1 MNSFLLVAVPL
12 FILVG
17 VLMERGRVAEKLF
30 DFAEAIVG
38 WLPGGLGHVNVASSV
53 IFGGVSGSSV
63 ADIASIG
70 VIEIKAMERHGFPK
84 GYAVGLT
91 LCTSVLSSIIPPSIL
106 IVIAGSIAN
115 ASIGTLLV
123 AGLVPGLFIAFAF
136 MVFNHFYSVRYG
148 FNPPTPFNLRRVVTT
163 GLAAILPML
172 TPVILLVGIVD
183 GYFTPTE
190 AAAIAVLFTMVL
202 AILLYR
208 AIPLSDLP
216 GIFIEVARTSG
227 TILFIAAT
235 AKLAAWVFTFDGLPT
250 MVATFLS
257 TLSGSPTVVLV
268 LIFLFLILVGMFMDA
283 IAAMFILIPV
293 LLPSVLSLGID
304 PIHFLIVTVITLTLG
319 TGDAAGR
326 GLPLCGVAGRED
338 AHRGR
343 HQGIAGADVG
353 SRPGD
358 PGAGAVPGPDARAD
372 PVAWALLTHPR
383 RRRAPRQAASDCV
396 GLFVQLSFGTQPFE
410 EAPDLLLTQVIAR
423 ADDPLGH
430 ETKRRWLCDRT
441 DKRPVSEFALHHHPA
456 FQRDPHPGHR
466 CVDRHVA
473 SVEEHPAPSILRL
486 QTGELEPSSPLGLRL
501 DRVDQPEARQVGGG
515 ETGGLRHAWSA
526 SRHE

>member
-1 MNSFLLVAVPL
+1 MSIALLLIFLLLSALGVPLAVALGLASVAVLVAFTSTPIDLLAQSMFSAMNSFLLVAVPL

-30 DFAEAIVG
+30 DFAEALVG

-70 VIEIKAMERHGFPK
+70 AIEIKAMERHGFPK

-115 ASIGTLLV
+115 VSIGTLLV
-123 AGLVPGLFIAFAF
+123 AGLIPGLFIALAF
-136 MVFNHFYSVRYG
+136 MLFNHVYAVRHG
-148 FNPPTPFNLRRVVTT
+148 FNPPTPFNLRRVITT

-190 AAAIAVLFTMVL
+190 AAGIAVLFTLFL
-202 AILLYR
+202 AVVLYR
-208 AIPLSDLP
+208 AIPLAELP
-216 GIFIEVARTSG
+216 GIFIEVGRTSG

-250 MVATFLS
+250 MVAAFLG
-257 TLSGSPTVVLV
+257 TLSGSPTMVLV
-268 LIFLFLILVGMFMDA
+268 LIFLFLIVVGMFMDA

-304 PIHFLIVTVITLTLG
+304 PMHFLIVTVITLTLG
-319 TGDAAGR
+319 LVT
-326 GLPLCGVAGRED
+326 PPVGVCLYAVAQVAKMPIED
-338 AHRGR
+338 V
-343 HQGIAGADVG
+343 IKG
-353 SRPGD
+353 SLTPMSVLALAILALVLF
-358 PGAGAVPGPDARAD
+358 PVLTLGP
-372 PVAWALLTHPR
+372 
-383 RRRAPRQAASDCV
+383 
-396 GLFVQLSFGTQPFE
+396 
-410 EAPDLLLTQVIAR
+410 I
-423 ADDPLGH
+423 
-430 ETKRRWLCDRT
+430 
-441 DKRPVSEFALHHHPA
+441 
-456 FQRDPHPGHR
+456 
-466 CVDRHVA
+466 
-473 SVEEHPAPSILRL
+473 RL
-486 QTGELEPSSPLGLRL
+486 LGLY
-501 DRVDQPEARQVGGG
+501 
-515 ETGGLRHAWSA
+515 
-526 SRHE
+526 